1 MRSWHSDALNHIAV
15 AAAADRA
22 VTQAWVYGSGASGD
36 LDEWSDLDV
45 GLVVS
50 GEDPRKIAAPDWL
63 ASLGPIW
70 TFQCADRDGGAL
82 VRTVFRDGR
91 RIDLSAVGDP
101 EVLPADRRRIDLIVS
116 DADRVGQP
124 SHPSH
129 PSHPS
134 QPSHPDSGPDE
145 VELPDLVHQFR
156 FTAALAVVKDARDDL
171 LIGGH
176 LALELPR
183 LCLVLAMLLRDRA
196 EGTAHHRFGGAR
208 NDVWDH
214 VLDLM
219 PEQDSG
225 RDSVLDLVDASAGL
239 FDDLAARVWPDY
251 VPDWSG
257 LTVLLDQA
265 RERCLLEGPAIARL

>member
-1 MRSWHSDALNHIAV
+1 MRSWHSDALNHIAA
-15 AAAADRA
+15 AAAADRRI
-22 VTQAWVYGSGASGD
+22 TQAWVYGSGAGGE

-50 GEDPRKIAAPDWL
+50 GEDPHKIAAPDWL
-63 ASLGPIW
+63 AFLGPIW

-82 VRTVFRDGR
+82 VRVVFRDGR
-91 RIDLSAVGDP
+91 RIDLSAVDDP
-101 EVLPADRRRIDLIVS
+101 EVLPADRRRIDLTLS
-116 DADRVGQP
+116 DADRAA
-124 SHPSH
+124 HA
-129 PSHPS
+129 
-134 QPSHPDSGPDE
+134 DSGPDE
-145 VELPDLVHQFR
+145 AELPALVHQFR

-196 EGTAHHRFGGAR
+196 ESTAHHRFGGAG

-257 LTVLLDQA
+257 LTVLLDRA
-265 RERCLLEGPAIARL
+265 RERCLPEGPASVRP

>member
-1 MRSWHSDALNHIAV
+1 MPWWQAEYDDKGALMRSWHSDALNRIAA

-22 VTQAWVYGSGASGD
+22 VTQAWVYGSGASGE
-36 LDEWSDLDV
+36 LDEWSDLDI
-45 GLVVS
+45 GLVVA
-50 GEDPRKIAAPDWL
+50 GEDPHKIAAPDWL
-63 ASLGPIW
+63 AFLGPLW
-70 TFQCADRDGGAL
+70 TFQCSDRDGGAL
-82 VRTVFRDGR
+82 VRAVFRDGR
-91 RIDLSAVGDP
+91 RVDLSAVDDP
-101 EVLPADRRRIDLIVS
+101 DVLPADRRRIDLTVS
-116 DADRVGQP
+116 EAGAAG
-124 SHPSH
+124 HE
-129 PSHPS
+129 
-134 QPSHPDSGPDE
+134 GPGSDE
-145 VELPDLVHQFR
+145 AELPALVHQFR
-156 FTAALAVVKDARDDL
+156 FTAALAVAKDARDDL

-196 EGTAHHRFGGAR
+196 EDDVHHRFGGAG

-239 FDDLAARVWPDY
+239 FDELAARVWPDY

-257 LTVLLDQA
+257 LTVLLDRA
-265 RERCLLEGPAIARL
+265 RDRSALDVPVRVG

>member
-1 MRSWHSDALNHIAV
+1 MRSWHSDALNHLAA

-22 VTQAWVYGSGASGD
+22 VTQAWVYGSGASSD

-50 GEDPRKIAAPDWL
+50 GEDPHKIAAPDWL
-63 ASLGPIW
+63 AFLGPIW

-82 VRTVFRDGR
+82 VRAVFRDGR
-91 RIDLSAVGDP
+91 RIDLSAVHEP
-101 EVLPADRRRIDLIVS
+101 EALPADRRRIDLTVADANRAHRMDRAGRAGAGS
-116 DADRVGQP
+116 DEA
-124 SHPSH
+124 
-129 PSHPS
+129 
-134 QPSHPDSGPDE
+134 
-145 VELPDLVHQFR
+145 ELPALVHEFR

-196 EGTAHHRFGGAR
+196 ESTAHHRFGGVG

-239 FDDLAARVWPDY
+239 FDDLAGRVWPDY

-257 LTVLLDQA
+257 LTVLLDRA
-265 RERCLLEGPAIARL
+265 RGRSLLAGPASARL